1 MSLINAVIVSAAIAS
16 AGVFTSTTANAAQ
29 GDAKRGDKLF
39 EECRTCHSV
48 KAGEHGVGP
57 SLQAVIGRKAGA
69 LDDFRY
75 SPQLKRSNLTWNAK
89 TLDAFIA
96 DPQQVVPANRMPYSG
111 MPDPKNRAD
120 LIEYLMQ
127 VAK

>member
-1 MSLINAVIVSAAIAS
+1 MRNAFIAS
-16 AGVFTSTTANAAQ
+16 AVMAAAGLFASSTANAA
-29 GDAKRGDKLF
+29 DAKRGDKLF
-39 EECRTCHSV
+39 DECRTCHSV
-48 KAGEHGVGP
+48 EAGANGVGP
-57 SLQAVIGRKAGA
+57 SLKGVIGRKAGT

-75 SPQLKRSNLTWNAK
+75 SPQLKRSDITWNAK

-111 MPDPKNRAD
+111 MPDAKNRAD
-120 LIEYLMQ
+120 LIEYLLQ

>member
-1 MSLINAVIVSAAIAS
+1 MSTRKYFLVAAACVLAHGAVH
-16 AGVFTSTTANAAQ
+16 AAQ
-29 GDAKRGDKLF
+29 GDPKRGDKLF

-57 SLQAVIGRKAGA
+57 SLQGVFGRKAGA

-75 SPQLKRSNLTWNAK
+75 SPQVKRSDITWNAK

-96 DPQQVVPANRMPYSG
+96 DPQQLIPANRMPYSG
-111 MPDPKNRAD
+111 MPDAKNRAD

-127 VAK
+127 VTK